1 MNNNDF
7 QSEVESVK
15 ATVINSM
22 GKNFKLPMKF
32 IFIGIGVIIALVI
45 VFSNVYILNSNE
57 EALITAFG
65 KYVRTQKSPGLNVKI
80 PFIEE
85 KAVVDVEN
93 IRRME
98 FGYKSLANNKTEDVL
113 IESRMLTADE
123 NLILADWA
131 IQFKITDTYNYVFNV
146 DDQIG
151 TFRTIAEAAY
161 RRIVA
166 SHSLDDIIT
175 NQKDT
180 IQIEV
185 RELLQQICNKYEY
198 GITITAV
205 QLQDAMP
212 PDEVKPAFLE
222 VTSAIE
228 EKNSKINEAKKYE
241 NEKLPVARG
250 NAEQIKNVAEG
261 YKQQRINDATG
272 AVSRYIA
279 IQKEYAINPSVTKT
293 RLYLEM
299 IKSVL
304 PNIKEIYIMNDNGD
318 VLKFLPLDTSAI
330 TDTTKKAN

>member
-1 MNNNDF
+1 MSNNDF
-7 QSEVESVK
+7 QNEVEAVK

-22 GKNFKLPMKF
+22 GKNFKFPIKY
-32 IFIGIGVIIALVI
+32 IVIGIGVLFALVI

-65 KYVRTQKSPGLNVKI
+65 KYVRTENEPGLKI
-80 PFIEE
+80 KVPFIEE
-85 KAVVDVEN
+85 KAIVDVEN

-98 FGYKSLANNKTEDVL
+98 FGYKTLSNGQTENVAL
-113 IESRMLTADE
+113 ESRMLTGDE
-123 NLILADWA
+123 NLIIADWV
-131 IQFKITDTYNYVFNV
+131 IQFKITDTYKFIFNV
-146 DDQIG
+146 DDPNG

-175 NQKDT
+175 NQKDA
-180 IQIEV
+180 IQNEI
-185 RELLQQICNKYEY
+185 RELLQQICNKYDF

-212 PDEVKPAFLE
+212 PDEVKPAFLA

-261 YKQQRINDATG
+261 YKQKRINDATG
-272 AVSRYIA
+272 EVSRYIA
-279 IQKEYAINPSVTKT
+279 IQKEYALNPSVTKT

-299 IKSVL
+299 VKSVL
-304 PNIKEIYIMNDNGD
+304 PNINEIFIMNDNGD
-318 VLKFLPLDTSAI
+318 VLKFLPMDG
-330 TDTTKKAN
+330 TTTNTQTTN